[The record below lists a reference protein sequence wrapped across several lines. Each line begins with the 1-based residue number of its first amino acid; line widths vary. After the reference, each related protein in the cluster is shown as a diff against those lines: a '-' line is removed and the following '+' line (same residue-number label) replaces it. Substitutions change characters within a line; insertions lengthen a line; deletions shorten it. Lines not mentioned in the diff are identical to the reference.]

1 MKLSIGVIAYNE
13 QDYLPAL
20 LDDIRNQTYPH
31 ELVEVVLIDSMSTDN
46 TRGIMEEFKANND
59 FYSVQVLFN
68 PNKIQSAGWN
78 VAIENFTGDVL
89 ARIDAHAKLTPEYS
103 VHVMANID
111 EGENVVGGLRPG
123 IIQKDT
129 AWANVL
135 LQVENSLFG
144 SSINFSRRSQEK
156 AYVKTMFHA
165 AYRREVLDHVGLF
178 DEKLLRTEDNEFHYR
193 IRVAGYKLCY
203 DPKILSYQYM
213 RSSFKAM
220 LSQKSKNGLW
230 IGKTIKVCPR
240 CISIYHLVPAI
251 FVLGIVITTLLI
263 PIYWQLSALM
273 WTLYGSFAILNSV
286 ISVIENGFY
295 LQSLLMPFLFL
306 ILHIYYGV
314 GTLIGLLSSK

>member
-1 MKLSIGVIAYNE
+1 MKLSIAVIAYNE

-20 LDDIRNQTYPH
+20 LEDIRGQTYPH
-31 ELVEVVLIDSMSTDN
+31 ELIEVVLIDSMSTDD

-59 FYSVQVLFN
+59 FYSVQVLSN

-89 ARIDAHAKLTPEYS
+89 ARIDAHAKLAPEYS
-103 VHVMANID
+103 VYVMANID
-111 EGENVVGGLRPG
+111 EGEDVVGGLRPC
-123 IIQKDT
+123 IIEKNT
-129 AWANVL
+129 NWANVL

-144 SSINFSRRSQEK
+144 SSINFSRRSLGR

-165 AYRREVLDHVGLF
+165 AYRREVLNDVGLF
-178 DEKLLRTEDNEFHYR
+178 NEKLLRTEDNEFHYR
-193 IRVAGYKLCY
+193 IRAAGYKLCY
-203 DPKILSYQYM
+203 DPRILSYQYM

-230 IGKTIKVCPR
+230 IGKTLKVCPQ
-240 CISIYHLVPAI
+240 CISIYHLVPAM

-263 PIYWQLSALM
+263 PIFSPLSVLM
-273 WTLYGSFAILNSV
+273 WTLYGGFAILNSV
-286 ISVIENGFY
+286 ISVVKNGFY
-295 LQSLLMPFLFL
+295 PQSLLMPFLFL